1 MAVPLI
7 RPSPPLL
14 SQAAARLREIED
26 SGVFSNFGPVNTR
39 LEHDMVARLFA
50 GEGACVAV
58 CNATIGLMLALQQ
71 AIGVPRKS
79 HCEFADFAASAPRH
93 AGRQTPGVSAKPRYA
108 LMPSFTFA
116 AAAQAALWCGLT
128 PLFCD
133 IDPTTWTACAAD
145 EERLLAR
152 HGSDIAVVMPYAT
165 FGYDLDLSRYAALT
179 RRCGV
184 PVVVDAAASLGTAS
198 ADGRGFGTGFAGS
211 VVFSMHATKS
221 FATGEGG
228 IVYSADPDAIAQLR
242 QMCNFGFA
250 AKPAANSAANAKG
263 VSATSR
269 FGEPT
274 GGLRGQPARSAAPQ
288 PRTATMP
295 GLNGKLSEVG
305 ALLAHLR
312 LDGYPEVLSHRA
324 ALMRGYRQALPE
336 LTYQPELP
344 GMQAHQFAPG
354 LLPPALASFRG
365 EITAALA
372 GQGIGSATYF
382 SPHLAQQD
390 YFAEHGAGRALPVTD
405 DVASRI
411 VSLPLFEGMTSL
423 DLVEVTTAVQR
434 ELMRAARTVRR
445 RASRRIGPP
454 ALPAAVLVQHVP
466 PDRTPAQT

>member
-1 MAVPLI
+1 MTVPLI
-7 RPSPPLL
+7 RPSPPPL

-39 LEHDMVARLFA
+39 LEQDMVARLFA
-50 GEGACVAV
+50 GEGACLAV
-58 CNATIGLMLALQQ
+58 CNATIGLMLAVQQ
-71 AIGVPRKS
+71 AIGAPRKS
-79 HCEFADFAASAPRH
+79 RSDFAAPAQRH
-93 AGRQTPGVSAKPRYA
+93 ARTRYA

-133 IDPTTWTACAAD
+133 IDPATWTACPVD

-165 FGYDLDLSRYAALT
+165 FGYDLDLSRYAELT
-179 RRCGV
+179 RRHGV

-198 ADGRGFGTGFAGS
+198 ADGRGFGTGFGGL
-211 VVFSMHATKS
+211 VVYSMHATKS

-228 IVYSADPDAIAQLR
+228 IVYSADPDAIARLR

-250 AKPAANSAANAKG
+250 AKPAASPKPSGFAADPA
-263 VSATSR
+263 R

-274 GGLRGQPARSAAPQ
+274 GDLRGQ
-288 PRTATMP
+288 PRTATML

-312 LDGYPEVLSHRA
+312 LDGYHEVLAHRA

-336 LTYQPELP
+336 LTFQPELP

-354 LLPPALASFRG
+354 LLPPALAPHRG
-365 EITAALA
+365 EIAAALA
-372 GQGIGSATYF
+372 VRGIGSATYF
-382 SPHLAQQD
+382 SPHLLQQD
-390 YFAEHGAGRALPVTD
+390 YFAEHGVGGALPVTD
-405 DVASRI
+405 DVASRV
-411 VSLPLFEGMTSL
+411 VSLPLFDGMTPL
-423 DLVEVTTAVQR
+423 NLVEVITAVRR
-434 ELMRAARTVRR
+434 ELTRTAR

-454 ALPAAVLVQHVP
+454 ALPAAALAQHIP
-466 PDRTPAQT
+466 LDRTPAQT

>member
-1 MAVPLI
+1 MPVPLI
-7 RPSPPLL
+7 RPSPPPL

-50 GEGACVAV
+50 GEGACMTV
-58 CNATIGLMLALQQ
+58 CNATIGLMLAVQQ
-71 AIGVPRKS
+71 AIGAPRKS
-79 HCEFADFAASAPRH
+79 RSARNSHGEFGDFAAPAPR
-93 AGRQTPGVSAKPRYA
+93 RSQGVSTRRRYA

-133 IDPTTWTACAAD
+133 IDPTSWTACAVD

-165 FGYDLDLSRYAALT
+165 FGYGLDLSRYAELT
-179 RRCGV
+179 RRFGV

-198 ADGRGFGTGFAGS
+198 ADGRGFGTGFGGL
-211 VVFSMHATKS
+211 VVYSMHATKS

-228 IVYSADPDAIAQLR
+228 IVYSADPDAIVELR
-242 QMCNFGFA
+242 QMCNFGFT
-250 AKPAANSAANAKG
+250 AKPAANA
-263 VSATSR
+263 SR

-274 GGLRGQPARSAAPQ
+274 GDLRGR
-288 PRTATMP
+288 PRTATML

-312 LDGYPEVLSHRA
+312 LDGYGEVVSRRA

-344 GMQAHQFAPG
+344 GAQAHQFAPG
-354 LLPPALASFRG
+354 LLPPALAPCRDA
-365 EITAALA
+365 ITAALA

-390 YFAEHGAGRALPVTD
+390 YFAEHAAGRALPVTD
-405 DVASRI
+405 DVASRV
-411 VSLPLFEGMTSL
+411 VSLPLFDGMTPL
-423 DLVEVTTAVQR
+423 NLVEVTTAVRR
-434 ELMRAARTVRR
+434 ELRRTARTLRR
-445 RASRRIGPP
+445 GASRRVRPP
-454 ALPAAVLVQHVP
+454 ALPSATLAQHVP
-466 PDRTPAQT
+466 VDRTPAQT

>member
-1 MAVPLI
+1 MPVPLI
-7 RPSPPLL
+7 RPSPPPL
-14 SQAAARLREIED
+14 SQAAARLRAIED

-39 LEHDMVARLFA
+39 LEQDMVARLFA
-50 GEGACVAV
+50 GEGACLAV
-58 CNATIGLMLALQQ
+58 CNATIGLMLAVQQ
-71 AIGVPRKS
+71 AIGARP
-79 HCEFADFAASAPRH
+79 AL
-93 AGRQTPGVSAKPRYA
+93 RQTQSGPARPRYA

-133 IDPTTWTACAAD
+133 INPTSWTACAVD

-165 FGYDLDLSRYAALT
+165 FGYDLDLSRYTALT
-179 RRCGV
+179 RRFGV

-198 ADGRGFGTGFAGS
+198 ADGRGFGTGFNGL
-211 VVFSMHATKS
+211 VVYSMHATKS

-228 IVYSADPDAIAQLR
+228 IVYSADLDAIARLR
-242 QMCNFGFA
+242 QMCNFGFT
-250 AKPAANSAANAKG
+250 AKPAANSAANGFASAANPSG
-263 VSATSR
+263 FGDSATSR

-274 GGLRGQPARSAAPQ
+274 GDLRSQ
-288 PRTATMP
+288 PRTATML

-312 LDGYPEVLSHRA
+312 LDRYHEVLSHRA

-354 LLPPALASFRG
+354 LLPPALAPHRG

-372 GQGIGSATYF
+372 KQGIGSATYF
-382 SPHLAQQD
+382 SPHLLQQD
-390 YFAEHGAGRALPVTD
+390 FFAEHGVGGALPATD
-405 DVASRI
+405 DVASRVI
-411 VSLPLFEGMTSL
+411 SLPLFDSMTPL
-423 DLVEVTTAVQR
+423 NLVEVATAVRQ
-434 ELMRAARTVRR
+434 ELRRAARRDARR
-445 RASRRIGPP
+445 RTLRVGPP
-454 ALPAAVLVQHVP
+454 ALPAVALAQHVP
-466 PDRTPAQT
+466 LDRTPAQT

>member
-1 MAVPLI
+1 MPVPLI
-7 RPSPPLL
+7 RPSPPPL

-58 CNATIGLMLALQQ
+58 CNATIGLMLAVQQ
-71 AIGVPRKS
+71 AIGAPRKS
-79 HCEFADFAASAPRH
+79 RSARNDFTVPAL
-93 AGRQTPGVSAKPRYA
+93 RQTPGVPAKPRYA

-133 IDPTTWTACAAD
+133 IDPQTWTACAAD

-152 HGSDIAVVMPYAT
+152 YGSDIAVVMPYAT
-165 FGYDLDLSRYAALT
+165 FGYDLDLSRYAELT

-198 ADGRGFGTGFAGS
+198 ADGRGFGTGFTGS

-228 IVYSADPDAIAQLR
+228 IVYSADPDAVAQLR

-250 AKPAANSAANAKG
+250 AKS
-263 VSATSR
+263 
-269 FGEPT
+269 PT
-274 GGLRGQPARSAAPQ
+274 GDLRAQ

-312 LDGYPEVLSHRA
+312 LDGYHEVLSHRA

-344 GMQAHQFAPG
+344 GIQAHQFAPG
-354 LLPPALASFRG
+354 LLPPALAPFRG
-365 EITAALA
+365 EIAAALA

-390 YFAEHGAGRALPVTD
+390 YFAEHAAGRALPVTD

-411 VSLPLFEGMTSL
+411 ISLPLFDGMTSL
-423 DLVEVTTAVQR
+423 DLVEVTTAVRR
-434 ELMRAARTVRR
+434 ELMRAARTIRR

-454 ALPAAVLVQHVP
+454 ALPAAVLAQHVP
-466 PDRTPAQT
+466 PDRTPAQP

>member
-7 RPSPPLL
+7 RPSPPPL

-39 LEHDMVARLFA
+39 LEHDMVARLFG

-58 CNATIGLMLALQQ
+58 CNATIGLMLAVQQ
-71 AIGVPRKS
+71 AIGAPRK
-79 HCEFADFAASAPRH
+79 PR
-93 AGRQTPGVSAKPRYA
+93 RTRYA

-116 AAAQAALWCGLT
+116 AAAQAALWCGLV

-133 IDPTTWTACAAD
+133 IDPETWTACAAD

-152 HGSDIAVVMPYAT
+152 YGSDIAVVMPYAT

-179 RRCGV
+179 RRHGV

-198 ADGRGFGTGFAGS
+198 ADGRGFGTGFTGS
-211 VVFSMHATKS
+211 VVYSMHATKS
-221 FATGEGG
+221 FSTGEGG
-228 IVYSADPDAIAQLR
+228 IVYSANPDTVARLR

-250 AKPAANSAANAKG
+250 AKPAANAP
-263 VSATSR
+263 R

-274 GGLRGQPARSAAPQ
+274 GDLRAQSAGSAAPQ
-288 PRTATMP
+288 PRTAIMP

-312 LDGYPEVLSHRA
+312 LDGYHEVLSHRA
-324 ALMRGYRQALPE
+324 ALMRGYREALPE

-344 GMQAHQFAPG
+344 GTQAHQFAPG
-354 LLPPALASFRG
+354 LLPPALAPLRG
-365 EITAALA
+365 EIAAALA
-372 GQGIGSATYF
+372 EQGIGSATYF

-390 YFAEHGAGRALPVTD
+390 YFAEHGVGGALPVTD

-411 VSLPLFEGMTSL
+411 VSLPLFDSMTPL
-423 DLVEVTTAVQR
+423 NLVEVTTAVRR
-434 ELMRAARTVRR
+434 ELTRAARTVRR
-445 RASRRIGPP
+445 RASRRAGPP
-454 ALPAAVLVQHVP
+454 ALPPVLAQHAP
-466 PDRTPAQT
+466 LDRTPAQT